1 MNISTLFE
9 KDRPVFSVEI
19 FPPKKTAGV
28 MSLYRTL
35 DQLEQIKPDFISV
48 TYGAGGGKAGTQ
60 TCELASYIKNQ
71 MHIEPLAHLTCVN
84 STKEQIL
91 LEIQELEKN
100 NVENILALRGD
111 IGENSVLDPDMIHA
125 SDMTAFIKEN
135 SRFNIAGACYP
146 ECHFECDNL
155 DQDIENLKK
164 KVDAGASHLITQLF
178 FDNEKFYRFRE
189 KVDKAGIKV
198 PIEAGIMPIVNI
210 RQVEKTVALSGASL
224 PGEFTH
230 MVSRYSNSPEALH
243 HAGIAYAI
251 EQIYELLE
259 NGVQGVHIYAMNN
272 ARVAKEIYEGVK
284 SRLGRE

>member
-19 FPPKKTAGV
+19 FPPKKTAGI

-35 DQLEQIKPDFISV
+35 DQLEQIRPDFISV

-71 MHIEPLAHLTCVN
+71 MHIEPLAHMTCVN
-84 STKEQIL
+84 ATKDQIL
-91 LEIQELEKN
+91 GAMEELKKN

-111 IGENSVLDPDMIHA
+111 ITETSVLDPDMVHA
-125 SDMTAFIKEN
+125 SDMTSFIRAN
-135 SRFNIAGACYP
+135 GSFNVVGACYP
-146 ECHFECDNL
+146 ECHFECDSL
-155 DQDIENLKK
+155 DHDIENLKR

-178 FDNEKFYRFRE
+178 FDNNKFYEFRN
-189 KVDKAGIKV
+189 KVDQAGIRV
-198 PIEAGIMPIVNI
+198 PIEAGIMPIVNT
-210 RQVEKTVALSGASL
+210 RQVERTVALSGASL

-230 MVSRYSNSPEALH
+230 MISRYSNSPEALH

-251 EQIYELLE
+251 EQIYELLD

-284 SRLGRE
+284 VRLGRE